1 MEFRNLKEFHRCKAL
16 EDVNEKA
23 FDGIVENMAK
33 VVKIIAFTFVF
44 IIIIIQVLEISEDR
58 KEELKLAKHSQT
70 MVNVI
75 EDFEHGK
82 HGFYNYGKILKNIVN
97 MKKFC
102 RKIPD
107 AETLEWKHG
116 HCVCHPRLQVGAGG

>member
-33 VVKIIAFTFVF
+33 VVMIIVSTFVF
-44 IIIIIQVLEISEDR
+44 IIIIQVLEISEDR

-82 HGFYNYGKILKNIVN
+82 HGFYNYGKILHLHKNILS
-97 MKKFC
+97 
-102 RKIPD
+102 
-107 AETLEWKHG
+107 T
-116 HCVCHPRLQVGAGG
+116 

>member
-33 VVKIIAFTFVF
+33 VVKIIASTFVF

-82 HGFYNYGKILKNIVN
+82 HGFYNYGKILH
-97 MKKFC
+97 FS
-102 RKIPD
+102 
-107 AETLEWKHG
+107 
-116 HCVCHPRLQVGAGG
+116 

>member
-33 VVKIIAFTFVF
+33 VVKIIASTFVF
-44 IIIIIQVLEISEDR
+44 IIIIQVLEISEDR

-82 HGFYNYGKILKNIVN
+82 HGFYNYGKILY
-97 MKKFC
+97 FS
-102 RKIPD
+102 
-107 AETLEWKHG
+107 
-116 HCVCHPRLQVGAGG
+116 

>member
-33 VVKIIAFTFVF
+33 VVKIIDFTFVF
-44 IIIIIQVLEISEDR
+44 ITIIIQVLEISEDR

-82 HGFYNYGKILKNIVN
+82 HGFYNYGKILY
-97 MKKFC
+97 FS
-102 RKIPD
+102 
-107 AETLEWKHG
+107 
-116 HCVCHPRLQVGAGG
+116 

>member
-33 VVKIIAFTFVF
+33 VVMIIVSTFVF
-44 IIIIIQVLEISEDR
+44 IIIIQVLEISEDR

-82 HGFYNYGKILKNIVN
+82 HGFYNYGKILY
-97 MKKFC
+97 FS
-102 RKIPD
+102 
-107 AETLEWKHG
+107 
-116 HCVCHPRLQVGAGG
+116 

>member
-33 VVKIIAFTFVF
+33 VVKIIDFTFVF
-44 IIIIIQVLEISEDR
+44 IIIIQVLEISEDR

-82 HGFYNYGKILKNIVN
+82 HGFYNYGKILHLHKTF
-97 MKKFC
+97 KK
-102 RKIPD
+102 
-107 AETLEWKHG
+107 
-116 HCVCHPRLQVGAGG
+116 HCQHEKALQENTRR

>member
-33 VVKIIAFTFVF
+33 VVMIIVSTFVF
-44 IIIIIQVLEISEDR
+44 IIIIQVLEISEDR

-82 HGFYNYGKILKNIVN
+82 HGFYNYGKILH
-97 MKKFC
+97 FS
-102 RKIPD
+102 
-107 AETLEWKHG
+107 
-116 HCVCHPRLQVGAGG
+116 